1 MVKLKKCT
9 VLLISLSKIKR
20 KSNGLICNAVNN
32 NDWVQKPN
40 ENLKLR

>member
-1 MVKLKKCT
+1 MVKLNKCKFSLT
-9 VLLISLSKIKR
+9 PLSKNER
-20 KSNGLICNAVNN
+20 KNNGLICNAVNN